1 MGVQIAKYFIALTLA
16 AVEREGQ
23 ALLPCHTVMRVAWIA
38 VEPHAFIVDRAIEP
52 ALLLS
57 PVFQSR
63 NRYVCTKDP
72 SVYGVYLSVCRVGHL
87 IIM

>member
-23 ALLPCHTVMRVAWIA
+23 ALLPCHTVMRVARIA
-38 VEPHAFIVDRAIEP
+38 AEPHAFIFDRAIEP

-57 PVFQSR
+57 QFFQSR
-63 NRYVCTKDP
+63 NRYLLRILPCI
-72 SVYGVYLSVCRVGHL
+72 VYICQYVGWET
-87 IIM
+87 